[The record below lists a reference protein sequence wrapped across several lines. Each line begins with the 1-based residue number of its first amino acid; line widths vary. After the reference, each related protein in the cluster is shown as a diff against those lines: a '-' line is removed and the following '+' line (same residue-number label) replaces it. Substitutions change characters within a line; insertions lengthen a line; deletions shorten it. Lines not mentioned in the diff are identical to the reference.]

1 MALSKIQAESVN
13 LADDYAFTGTV
24 TGAGEITA
32 STNVPAEGG
41 TGTVNVV
48 QGLAKAWVRYRQV
61 STVGITDSFSV
72 SSVTDHSAGLFTITK
87 SGAMNN
93 ADYAVTATA
102 ASPYTNNRPFII
114 GPASSDGTWTTTQV
128 EMATTYHENTMAD
141 APRNCVAFYGDLA

>member
-1 MALSKIQAESVN
+1 MTLTKVG
-13 LADDYAFTGTV
+13 ADGVDLTDTFAFTGTV

-32 STNVPAEGG
+32 STTAPAEGG

-48 QGLAKAWVRYRQV
+48 QGLAKAWIRYRQV
-61 STVGITDSFSV
+61 STVGITDSFSI

-102 ASPYTNNRPFII
+102 ASSYTNNRPFII
-114 GPASSDGTWTTTQV
+114 GPASSDGTWTTTQI
-128 EMATTYHENTMAD
+128 EMATTYHENSMAD
-141 APRNCVAFYGDLA
+141 GPRSCVAFYGDLA